1 MLLIRP
7 ITTKLM
13 DYSGSDYIPIEE
25 GDVIIWRD
33 SDYLRHTTNLTI
45 FSEIADETGKLTTHF
60 PSSHMVKILD
70 SDTKRIATL
79 LASLETHHRHAR
91 SINMIGTALKIIAGT
106 PDFDDFEG
114 LKFKQQE
121 LVESINRQVSINTK
135 TQDQL
140 NRLTDVVNK
149 ITRSSKREQID
160 TGHLYEILLARNR
173 MIIAEIETL
182 LMSVTLAKIGIINPV
197 LLDSE
202 DLENVLKIGLM
213 NVTVTDLL
221 EVSSV
226 KVLLDNSILHFIL
239 KYPKPKLECKKVTL
253 LPVQHNGTI
262 LHLAEDNNVAT
273 CGNRVLPIGNC
284 SATLTTSF
292 CRELLEPTCAQQLHA
307 GIMAHCS
314 KRPSHLEPLQIVD
327 DGVMIINDNTAVIRN
342 ADGSSTT
349 VNGTYLIT
357 FDDEINVNGSIF
369 KNPRGKLKKIPTPS
383 TTATLNITNYQ
394 EVLSLPY
401 LQRLS
406 MENLRHINEVREKTI
421 SGPAISGLITII
433 LLLSFFIIS
442 KIHQS
447 RAIKRHDIEAVI
459 DSYKRP
465 EGGPHLSEG
474 GVNTISIV
482 SP

>member
-221 EVSSV
+221 GVSSV
-226 KVLLDNSILHFIL
+226 KVLLDNSLLNFIL
-239 KYPKPKLECKKVTL
+239 KYPKLECKKVTL
-253 LPVQHNGTI
+253 LPVQHNGTMYI
-262 LHLAEDNNVAT
+262 A
-273 CGNRVLPIGNC
+273 
-284 SATLTTSF
+284 
-292 CRELLEPTCAQQLHA
+292 
-307 GIMAHCS
+307 
-314 KRPSHLEPLQIVD
+314 
-327 DGVMIINDNTAVIRN
+327 
-342 ADGSSTT
+342 
-349 VNGTYLIT
+349 
-357 FDDEINVNGSIF
+357 
-369 KNPRGKLKKIPTPS
+369 PR
-383 TTATLNITNYQ
+383 
-394 EVLSLPY
+394 
-401 LQRLS
+401 
-406 MENLRHINEVREKTI
+406 
-421 SGPAISGLITII
+421 
-433 LLLSFFIIS
+433 
-442 KIHQS
+442 
-447 RAIKRHDIEAVI
+447 
-459 DSYKRP
+459 
-465 EGGPHLSEG
+465 
-474 GVNTISIV
+474 
-482 SP
+482 